1 MSRKSRHHTDELP
14 DNEHRISVSQAA
26 LDAAEEA
33 LIAKKTA
40 RLEKQHTKMV
50 AAKRAQQEKVVAP
63 LLCLITVL
71 VSALLYVWF
80 GNR

>member
-1 MSRKSRHHTDELP
+1 MSRRTRHHDDELP
-14 DNEHRISVSQAA
+14 DNEHRIAASQAA
-26 LDAAEEA
+26 IDAAEEA
-33 LIAKKTA
+33 LAAKKTA
-40 RLEKQHTKMV
+40 RLEKQHAKMI